1 MGRFTRN
8 TRDVSS
14 DAFHLVNR
22 RLPRATTSND
32 LQATIYFSAASLC
45 YPFSVLARV
54 QSASIR
60 VSRGSV
66 VTADVV
72 PCWSSRI
79 YDGPQLQDRRAEH
92 IAKSLPYMMPTPEI
106 LAHLVDVHCHPTAA
120 PVIATSTIGSLP
132 CTLCAM
138 SSREGDQSM
147 VAALARARPDRIVP
161 GFGYHPWWAH
171 RISLSAPAGTVPD
184 HAAHYRALFLPD
196 SPSSSQSSRA
206 ELEEAFARLL
216 PNLPPPIS
224 LADVLADVRVR
235 LTEFST
241 AMLGEVGV
249 DRAARIPWAGTVDAA
264 SSVGGTNGRTL
275 SPFSTPFAHQLAI
288 LEAQLA
294 LAVEL
299 RRNVSLHSVKASA
312 QTRELFDKMAATHGA
327 AWFAISV
334 DVHSC
339 TLSPEVWLGIEVRPF
354 DLHFHPH
361 LYSRLQFPPQ
371 RRRRREECLLMR
383 TIEAPSKCILVT
395 LDGYQLPFTQ
405 SHRPHPS
412 MCANSHSCRVR
423 LP

>member
-1 MGRFTRN
+1 
-8 TRDVSS
+8 
-14 DAFHLVNR
+14 
-22 RLPRATTSND
+22 
-32 LQATIYFSAASLC
+32 
-45 YPFSVLARV
+45 
-54 QSASIR
+54 
-60 VSRGSV
+60 
-66 VTADVV
+66 
-72 PCWSSRI
+72 
-79 YDGPQLQDRRAEH
+79 
-92 IAKSLPYMMPTPEI
+92 MMPTPEI
-106 LAHLVDVHCHPTAA
+106 LAHLVDVHCHPTVA
-120 PVIATSTIGSLP
+120 PVIAASTIESLP

-171 RISLSAPAGTVPD
+171 RISLSAPAGTVTD
-184 HAAHYRALFLPD
+184 HAAHYRALFLPESSSSSSS
-196 SPSSSQSSRA
+196 SPSSSA
-206 ELEEAFARLL
+206 ELEEAFDRLL

-224 LADVLADVRVR
+224 LADVLADVRLR
-235 LTEFST
+235 LTEFPT
-241 AMLGEVGV
+241 AMLGEVGI

-312 QTRELFDKMAATHGA
+312 QTREMFDKMAATHGA

-354 DLHFHPH
+354 YLLFHFHLR
-361 LYSRLQFPPQ
+361 LYSRLHFPPQ
-371 RRRRREECLLMR
+371 RRRRREERLLMR
-383 TIEAPSKCILVT
+383 TIEAPSECILVT
-395 LDGYQLPFTQ
+395 LDGYQLPFTW
-405 SHRPHPS
+405 SHCPHPS
-412 MCANSHSCRVR
+412 VCTNSHSCRVR
-423 LP
+423 LPRCMRCAITHLGHGVYRGRYARVANRGCMGRHTTYKLVPMGRCPATRGELAIIRERRTCGASKETHSKRAA

>member
-1 MGRFTRN
+1 
-8 TRDVSS
+8 
-14 DAFHLVNR
+14 
-22 RLPRATTSND
+22 
-32 LQATIYFSAASLC
+32 
-45 YPFSVLARV
+45 
-54 QSASIR
+54 
-60 VSRGSV
+60 
-66 VTADVV
+66 
-72 PCWSSRI
+72 
-79 YDGPQLQDRRAEH
+79 
-92 IAKSLPYMMPTPEI
+92 MMPTPEI

-120 PVIATSTIGSLP
+120 PVITTSTIESLP

-147 VAALARARPDRIVP
+147 VAALAHARPDRIVP

-184 HAAHYRALFLPD
+184 YAAHYRALFLPE
-196 SPSSSQSSRA
+196 SSSSFSSSQSPSA

-224 LADVLADVRVR
+224 LADVLADVRAR
-235 LTEFST
+235 LTEFPT
-241 AMLGEVGV
+241 AMLGEVGI

-264 SSVGGTNGRTL
+264 SDGGTNGRTL

-354 DLHFHPH
+354 YFHFRLH
-361 LYSRLQFPPQ
+361 LYSRLHLPPQ
-371 RRRRREECLLMR
+371 RRRRREERLLMR
-383 TIEAPSKCILVT
+383 TTETPSERILVT
-395 LDGYQLPFTQ
+395 LNGYQLPLTW
-405 SHRPHPS
+405 SHCPHPS
-412 MCANSHSCRVR
+412 VFANSHSCRVR
-423 LP
+423 LS